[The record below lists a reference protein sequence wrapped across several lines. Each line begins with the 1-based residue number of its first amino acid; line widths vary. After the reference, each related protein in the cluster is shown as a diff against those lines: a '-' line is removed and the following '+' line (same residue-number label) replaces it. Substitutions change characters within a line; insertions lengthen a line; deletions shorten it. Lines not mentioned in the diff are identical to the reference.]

1 MIRLYELIEKLC
13 PDGVEYKSLK
23 ELCSIKEKE
32 AITKDDLGEGGEYP
46 VINSSRDVLG
56 YYSEYNNEPDTLVLT
71 SHGAYAGFCH
81 YMNERF
87 FAGALCYPMQTT
99 DDSIISTKF
108 LYYLFNNNEAL
119 IRKRFVNKS
128 GVPYINFK
136 GLMEHKVPVPP
147 KPVQDEIVSILDTFT
162 LLTAEL
168 QAELQVR
175 KIQYDEY
182 VNILIEKGDFKESKK
197 KPLNEIFDF
206 RNGLS
211 KGKEFFGKG
220 IPFIRYMDVYNN
232 RVLRASDLS
241 ALVECTDAEIE
252 KLRVNKGDVLFTRTS
267 ETAEDV
273 GWSSVLLDDVDQC
286 VFNGFCIKASPKT
299 DDLLP
304 EYCAYCFS
312 TRSFRQYVASHCA
325 FTTRASLTGKTIGEY
340 EMTIPSHEEQKAIV
354 EVLDKL
360 YLLCTDLSCG
370 IPAEIEARQ
379 VQYEYYRNELLAFKE
394 LKVV

>member
-108 LYYLFNNNEAL
+108 LYYLFKNNEAL
-119 IRKRFVNKS
+119 IRERFVNKS

-136 GLMEHKVPVPP
+136 GLMAHKVPVPP

-162 LLTAEL
+162 SLTAEL
-168 QAELQVR
+168 QAELQAR

-182 VNILIEKGDFKESKK
+182 VNILIEKGDFKENKK

-220 IPFIRYMDVYNN
+220 IPFIRYTDVYNN